1 MNEIMNINKMTGLTT
16 VAIAEL
22 TGKRPDHVKRDA
34 ETMLTELYGLAD
46 LPRFGEMYL
55 DTYGREQ
62 VCYLLPKEEVLILVS
77 GYSIP
82 LRAKIIRRLEEL
94 ESQNRNPYAHL
105 SIEQNLASS
114 VKGLQE
120 IADIFEVPK
129 HLAQVEIVK
138 DIKKRYNV
146 DLSNYLLSAP
156 AQNEIKEDNVFLEPT
171 ELGKHFGLGA
181 KDMNKKLRDFNL
193 QYHDGEKW
201 TATDSGKRV
210 SNSHQW
216 FKGAKSG
223 YNLKW
228 NLKAINQLFIKD

>member
-22 TGKRPDHVKRDA
+22 TGKEHKNVKRDT

-46 LPRFGEMYL
+46 LLRFERIYR
-55 DTYGREQ
+55 DSYDREQ
-62 VCYLLPKEEVLILVS
+62 KCYELPKEEVLILVS

-146 DLSNYLLSAP
+146 DLSNYLLNAP
-156 AQNEIKEDNVFLEPT
+156 AQNQIKEDNVFLEPT
-171 ELGKHFGLGA
+171 ELGKHFGLEA

-210 SNSHQW
+210 SNPHQW
-216 FKGAKSG
+216 FKGG
-223 YNLKW
+223 
-228 NLKAINQLFIKD
+228 